1 MRKALL
7 VAAALATVAA
17 VAVPASAAT
26 IINLDGKLNTS
37 TNGANAFVQN
47 FAAGS
52 YVVTFVQDQYTAMSR
67 WTSETGCDS
76 AGIHCRQGWENSA
89 RIVIGDT
96 THLFGDGAASGG
108 HGPLTPEDGYFK
120 TAAMSLAHAAAYSFQ
135 FTLSEASDV
144 RFFIYDTPVTDNRG
158 GVSLSV
164 AAVPEPAAWA
174 LMIAG
179 FGLVGFSARRR
190 KAIALA

>member
-1 MRKALL
+1 MRKAIL
-7 VAAALATVAA
+7 VAAALASVAM
-17 VAVPASAAT
+17 PATAAT
-26 IINLDGKLNTS
+26 IINLDGRLNTS
-37 TNGANAFVQN
+37 NNGANAVVQN
-47 FAAGS
+47 FAAGT
-52 YVVTFVQDQYTAMSR
+52 YQVTFTADQYTAFSR
-67 WTSETGCDS
+67 WSSESNCDS
-76 AGIHCRQGWENSA
+76 DGIHCRQGWENSA

-108 HGPLTPEDGYFK
+108 YGPLTPEDGYFK
-120 TAAMSLAHAAAYSFQ
+120 TAAQSLAHAAGYSFQ
-135 FTLSEASDV
+135 FTLADAADV

-179 FGLVGFSARRR
+179 FGLVGLSARRR
-190 KAIALA
+190 RALVSA